1 MRVLDG
7 SLFGPGQ
14 PCFGCAPD
22 HPFGLRLKF
31 TEEGEEVVTRFTPAA
46 HHQGAPG
53 VMHGGLVFTLADELA
68 AWVVIAR
75 LGKFGF
81 TTHFTG
87 KLQRPARPG
96 LELVG
101 RARMTASTGRTASVD
116 ADVQQGEEKIF
127 AASFKFVLLDEHGAE
142 KMLGQPLP
150 PEWRRFLR

>member
-1 MRVLDG
+1 MRDLDG
-7 SLFGPGQ
+7 SLFGPNQ

-31 TEEGEEVVTRFTPAA
+31 TDEGEEVVTRFTPEG

-81 TTHFTG
+81 TTHFSG

-96 LELVG
+96 LELTG
-101 RARMTASTGRTASVD
+101 RARMTASTTRTASVD
-116 ADVQQGEEKIF
+116 AEVQQGEERIF
-127 AASFKFVLLDEHGAE
+127 AASFKFVLPDRQAAE
-142 KMLGQPLP
+142 KLLGRPLP
-150 PEWRRFLR
+150 EEWLRFSR